1 MILRIK
7 KKLYLQWNS
16 KRNNAMRRTVYAVL
30 LLLGMSMMTFSC
42 GGGNEP
48 DPSTNMPADTV
59 NVPSQQTQP
68 DNSTSTPMVKPA
80 SIDSM
85 KMVLDNRGNVVGRYI
100 RTNDKT
106 YTVSVQ
112 DDYDVPKSGNKVV
125 TFSAKNGQGILYTRR
140 THVNIRKEPTTE
152 SPVVTQISYVK
163 GNVPETYPCL
173 GKVNDWYQIRVKGK
187 VGYVRQDLVEWDGM
201 DSF

>member
-1 MILRIK
+1 
-7 KKLYLQWNS
+7 
-16 KRNNAMRRTVYAVL
+16 MRRIANAVL
-30 LLLGMSMMTFSC
+30 LLLGLSMMMFSC
-42 GGGNEP
+42 GGKDGSDAP
-48 DPSTNMPADTV
+48 TTDTV
-59 NVPSQQTQP
+59 TNA
-68 DNSTSTPMVKPA
+68 DSTIVSPINQNNNTPMVKPA
-80 SIDSM
+80 SVDSM

-152 SPVVTQISYVK
+152 SPVVTQITTPK
-163 GNVPETYPCL
+163 GKIPETYPCL
-173 GKVNDWYQIRVKGK
+173 GKINDWYHIRVKGK